1 LGWVGFWASA
11 FAAPS
16 RSVRMLRD
24 IEIGYSLMEGGKGI
38 EKGIDITNGWER
50 KGGSDRQVAWCVRE
64 NKGD

>member
-1 LGWVGFWASA
+1 
-11 FAAPS
+11 
-16 RSVRMLRD
+16 MLRD
-24 IEIGYSLMEGGKGI
+24 IEIGYSLMEEGTGI